1 MQPIVTLQT
10 AVYVEFRRKFLSALH
25 RPAGPTSPT
34 VLYNQTVQQLQKS
47 RLSSAPLRLQS
58 INTATLSPTP
68 RNFLGGLIGQ
78 GKVSK
83 MSQYQHFP
91 KLFDSKTNFH
101 VTLLK
106 NGFSADTLMLPK
118 KPSKPTI
125 LQTKEIKLEPEVQI
139 QEGSEPLKF
148 NNEDLPVNGRQNG
161 QTEIGSKEIVVK
173 NTNVVEHHVKK
184 KEPEVYPHIEIIGE

>member
-1 MQPIVTLQT
+1 
-10 AVYVEFRRKFLSALH
+10 
-25 RPAGPTSPT
+25 
-34 VLYNQTVQQLQKS
+34 
-47 RLSSAPLRLQS
+47 
-58 INTATLSPTP
+58 
-68 RNFLGGLIGQ
+68 
-78 GKVSK
+78 

-125 LQTKEIKLEPEVQI
+125 LQTNDIKLEPEVQI

-148 NNEDLPVNGRQNG
+148 ANEDLPDTGQNVK
-161 QTEIGSKEIVVK
+161 TEIGSKEVVVHKDFNVLKK
-173 NTNVVEHHVKK
+173 NVHQ
-184 KEPEVYPHIEIIGE
+184 EVHPHIEIIGKENSSNH